1 MKNWILSLVFLGTI
15 MGVQAQD
22 MIIFKDKTI
31 EEVKIVEVTPDY
43 IKYREFEAPADAVTF
58 SVERDYIKKLVFESG
73 RVMDMSTEMINDK
86 RVYAGQRDRAIKLD
100 VAGVSGNYTFI
111 TYEQAI
117 DPGSS
122 WEAGIIFIGA
132 GFESNIFGEENAM
145 GAGINMGYK
154 FKRAPNF
161 YMQRMRYGHILRGA
175 YIKPNMFVN
184 IFNYDMVDYDH
195 PPDPVT
201 FTYPT
206 TREFAVAGS
215 VQLDFGNQLVFSDR
229 FLVDY
234 AVGIGYGFTTK
245 DTWNL
250 TNYGFN
256 GGFNNNSGLP
266 YTYNFTLRIGYLM
279 PKD

>member
-1 MKNWILSLVFLGTI
+1 MKKFILTLVLFGTAMSL
-15 MGVQAQD
+15 QAQD
-22 MIIFKDKTI
+22 MIIYKDKTI

-43 IKYREFEAPADAVTF
+43 IKYREFEAPEDAVIF

-73 RVMDMSTEMINDK
+73 RVMDLSLEMINDN

-117 DPGSS
+117 DPGTS
-122 WEAGIIFIGA
+122 WEGGVIFIGA
-132 GFESNIFGEENAM
+132 GSQSNFWSDENAM
-145 GAGINMGYK
+145 GAGVNMGYK

-215 VQLDFGNQLVFSDR
+215 LQLDFGNQLVFSDR

-250 TNYGFN
+250 TNYGFY
-256 GGFNNNSGLP
+256 GGLGSDLSP
-266 YTYNFTLRIGYLM
+266 YTYNFTLRVGYLM